1 MAFIRLTLVLVVCIV
16 VVDCVVSEPRTSKD
30 LSVFKQVSYQVQQ
43 CAQASGVQVSM
54 PPTMPLP
61 LTSKATLCK
70 SPSCKSMLGRMDDLH
85 LPKCE
90 ILFNGKNVT
99 LQTGIDLFASACD
112 SPTPAPSPMKKKL
125 MSSSSSGSGSMSGY
139 ARKRSSEK
147 KKSSAVRHEAGLA
160 ALLVSVVTVLV
171 GALTLVI

>member
-1 MAFIRLTLVLVVCIV
+1 MTLTRFTLVLVVCIV
-16 VVDCVVSEPRTSKD
+16 VVDRVVSESCTSKD
-30 LSVFKQVSYQVQQ
+30 LSVFNQVSYQVQQ
-43 CAQASGVQVSM
+43 CTQASGVQVSM

-70 SPSCKSMLGRMDDLH
+70 SPSCKSMLGRVDDLY

-90 ILFNGKNVT
+90 ILFNGKNMT
-99 LQTGIDLFASACD
+99 LQTGIDLFASVCD

-125 MSSSSSGSGSMSGY
+125 TSSSSSGSGSLSGY
-139 ARKRSSEK
+139 GHKRSSEK
-147 KKSSAVRHEAGLA
+147 KKSLAVRHEAGLV
-160 ALLVSVVTVLV
+160 ALLVTAATVLV